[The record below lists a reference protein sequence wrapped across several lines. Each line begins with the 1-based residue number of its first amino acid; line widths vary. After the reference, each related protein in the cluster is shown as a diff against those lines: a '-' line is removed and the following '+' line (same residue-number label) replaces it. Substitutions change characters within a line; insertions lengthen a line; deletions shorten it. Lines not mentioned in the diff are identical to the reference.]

1 MSEKSTLP
9 GQKVATIEEY
19 LPGQNTFEDGE
30 AIRSSSVGTV
40 ELNKSEQQVS
50 IQNKKSVLIPKIGDI
65 VIGYVEANL
74 GSMIAVSIQY
84 INNKKIESNV
94 ECICVIRHLRK
105 KNAALVLSL
114 IHI

>member
-40 ELNKSEQQVS
+40 
-50 IQNKKSVLIPKIGDI
+50 
-65 VIGYVEANL
+65 
-74 GSMIAVSIQY
+74 
-84 INNKKIESNV
+84 
-94 ECICVIRHLRK
+94 
-105 KNAALVLSL
+105 
-114 IHI
+114 